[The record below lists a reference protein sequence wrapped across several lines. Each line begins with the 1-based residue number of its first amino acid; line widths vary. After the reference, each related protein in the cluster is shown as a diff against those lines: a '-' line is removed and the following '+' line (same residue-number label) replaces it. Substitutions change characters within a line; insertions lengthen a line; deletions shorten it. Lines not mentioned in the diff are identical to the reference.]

1 MTANYVKEIGA
12 MTWNNYFVTQTNTI
26 IYGETIIYDI
36 YELQKNINDKYI
48 HDAMSNDF
56 NIFFT
61 SFISDFEMIDDDGK
75 HNVFCKYC
83 TSYYDSNM

>member
-1 MTANYVKEIGA
+1 
-12 MTWNNYFVTQTNTI
+12 
-26 IYGETIIYDI
+26 
-36 YELQKNINDKYI
+36 
-48 HDAMSNDF
+48 MSNDF